1 MICKP
6 ANPSISNNPM
16 RLPYILFYS
25 IFSKVEQKSST
36 EQKKPPETMYLR
48 HFRGNN
54 QCSYRPAAQSDKQRF
69 ALFVLYGAFMACSL
83 CCRCSYFTTTTFIPI
98 YPIISF
104 YNHGVV
110 HKSCTVSC
118 DLYRRHFSNTV
129 CHFSGQQLL
138 LNQIQTQIHFR
149 SCLRAKGIRQAVF
162 SANFF

>member
-1 MICKP
+1 MIYK
-6 ANPSISNNPM
+6 A
-16 RLPYILFYS
+16 
-25 IFSKVEQKSST
+25 
-36 EQKKPPETMYLR
+36 
-48 HFRGNN
+48 FRGNN
-54 QCSYRPAAQSDKQRF
+54 QCSYHPAPQSDKQRF
-69 ALFVLYGAFMACSL
+69 ALFVLNGAFMACSL

-162 SANFF
+162 SANFFKNTAFVNFFIAKGFQPFIK